1 MQEAR
6 TSQWNESSKIKVF
19 CTVIVW
25 NKKNRIDSHEL
36 IKNNQ
41 TSIFFIFFLTFL
53 KVYGT
58 DTDTFCVFIVIHSN
72 ILMPL
77 STLSP
82 KSDAPPRHTRS

>member
-41 TSIFFIFFLTFL
+41 TSIFFKFFF
-53 KVYGT
+53 
-58 DTDTFCVFIVIHSN
+58 
-72 ILMPL
+72 
-77 STLSP
+77 
-82 KSDAPPRHTRS
+82 